1 MAISAAD
8 KMIRARANLIML
20 HPFFGTLA
28 LRLKVVPEKGIKGA
42 RTDGTTLRYDPEYV
56 EGLTTE
62 QCVGLV
68 AGTVMH
74 PAMLHH
80 TRRNGRD
87 LDKWNKA
94 CDLAIADILTSAK
107 LTMPEDMQS
116 GGQYAGMSAEHI
128 YQLLPD
134 QPKDQGQ
141 NNGAASLCGNGGSN
155 NGGVDDSPNGKSP
168 GETQEEEHE
177 WKQAL
182 AQAAHIAKQQGNLP
196 GGIERL
202 IDELLEPSVDWKQKL
217 MRFMNEKAPDDFSWQ
232 RPNRRHIAEGLYLPS
247 MLQTTTG
254 EVVVVVDTSGSVGP
268 KELAEFGGEIQAILT
283 DLKPRKVHVIY
294 CDAAINKVVEFGPHD
309 QVVLEAVGGGGT
321 SFKPPFKYVE
331 EHNINPRCLVYLT
344 DGYGD
349 FPDEDKVNF
358 PTLWAINNND
368 VIPPFGEHVVIQ
380 V

>member
-1 MAISAAD
+1 MAMSAAD

-28 LRLKVVPEKGIKGA
+28 LRLKVVPEAGIKGA

-56 EGLTTE
+56 DGLTTE

-94 CDLAIADILTSAK
+94 CDLAIADIIQSAK

-116 GGQYAGMSAEHI
+116 SSAYAGMSAEHI

-134 QPKDQGQ
+134 SDKNKDKGKNPC
-141 NNGAASLCGNGGSN
+141 NNGSG
-155 NGGVDDSPNGKSP
+155 NGGVDDSPGQSP
-168 GETQEEEHE
+168 GEMQEEEHE

-196 GGIERL
+196 GGVERL

-217 MRFMNEKAPDDFSWQ
+217 MRFMNEKAPDDFSWT
-232 RPNRRHIAEGLYLPS
+232 RPNRRHIANDLYLPS
-247 MLQTTTG
+247 MLQTATG
-254 EVVVVVDTSGSVGP
+254 EIVVVVDTSGSVGP

-309 QVVLEAVGGGGT
+309 PVILEAVGGGGT
-321 SFKPPFKYVE
+321 SFKPPFKYVAD
-331 EHNINPRCLVYLT
+331 HNINPRCLVYLT

-358 PTLWAINNND
+358 PTLWAINNNS